1 MILEVISKLLG
12 LLVLVLLSHEYF
24 LNESEK
30 LLREVLRDQL
40 DDILMILA
48 LLGII
53 NCVHVGSDLVD
64 TRAFSELGSLND
76 CILFLLNKGLSKE
89 LLVVTVHLQDVF

>member
-1 MILEVISKLLG
+1 MILEIISELLG
-12 LLVLVLLSHEYF
+12 LLVLVILSHEYF

-53 NCVHVGSDLVD
+53 NGVHVGSDLVD
-64 TRAFSELGSLND
+64 TWAFSVRGSLNYGV
-76 CILFLLNKGLSKE
+76 LFLLNEGLSKE
-89 LLVVTVHLQDVF
+89 LLVVSVHLQDVF